1 MGLGAHGLPTPRWV
15 SVSHCHAPQSQ
26 TFKKAD
32 QGNPHAAMPASN
44 ISDSALQTPTSLAK
58 NNTQAKKKKLFDGQ
72 TRDLPQARPDPNCL
86 KSGAGLGILFGIV
99 ARPGPPHAPRRG
111 GFGFW
116 PRARPIDSLILN
128 ELVRALGKE
137 ADFPSRYKTIY
148 QLAVDVSVAWAIF
161 LASWHT
167 LCPLAESLHLFGK
180 ENTNTAS
187 ASRYRLKQL
196 FQELGEE
203 KICWTARSDALEIG
217 VATHKRRATRSTR
230 TRSEAVW
237 TPKIK
242 AEHRLST

>member
-128 ELVRALGKE
+128 ELFAEDVFTLAKLIWFVPARQEGYLSGELAHPLSARRE
-137 ADFPSRYKTIY
+137 PPLIRQREY
-148 QLAVDVSVAWAIF
+148 Q
-161 LASWHT
+161 
-167 LCPLAESLHLFGK
+167 
-180 ENTNTAS
+180 
-187 ASRYRLKQL
+187 YRLSQ
-196 FQELGEE
+196 QVQTQ
-203 KICWTARSDALEIG
+203 TALPGGKYLPST
-217 VATHKRRATRSTR
+217 ATKGSLKTS
-230 TRSEAVW
+230 
-237 TPKIK
+237 
-242 AEHRLST
+242 